1 MATRSGESV
10 SETELTRSV
19 HRALAVLETL
29 AARPSGVTPKELSQS
44 LGIHLSTSYRLLNTL
59 VAAGYAAR
67 SPSSGLFRLGPRV
80 AYLHHGYLAALSP
93 HAETL
98 AFVHALQMATG
109 ETVMLNALE
118 GDDVVVSA
126 VVAGSRPASYPPGY
140 VGMAAPAHLLA
151 AGRVLLAWQLAA
163 RIETYLTRCAAAPAF
178 PPFPPFEPNALRA
191 EIERIRV
198 AGYALDRGEGNPD
211 VCCVAAPIADATGAV
226 ESAICIV
233 APCARFHR
241 EEATFVALTR
251 EVARAI
257 GALLADTR
265 RRDERDGADRAE
277 PGATTQVAIA
287 DQLALLT
294 EAMSR
299 VGKRPPVPPLAS

>member
-1 MATRSGESV
+1 M

-29 AARPSGVTPKELSQS
+29 AARPNGVTPKELSQA

-93 HAETL
+93 PTETL

-140 VGMAAPAHLLA
+140 VGMAVPAHVLA
-151 AGRVLLAWQLAA
+151 VGRVLLAWQPAA
-163 RIETYLTRCAAAPAF
+163 QIEDYLTRQAAAPPF
-178 PPFPPFEPNALRA
+178 PPFPPLAPRALRDEMA
-191 EIERIRV
+191 QIRL
-198 AGYALDRGEGNPD
+198 AGYALDHGEGNRD
-211 VCCVAAPIADATGAV
+211 VCCVAAPIGDATGEV
-226 ESAICIV
+226 ESAISIV

-241 EEATFVALTR
+241 EEAALVALIL

-257 GALLADTR
+257 SALLADSGR
-265 RRDERDGADRAE
+265 RNEREGADYTESDTTTRAE
-277 PGATTQVAIA
+277 IA
-287 DQLALLT
+287 EQSALLA

-299 VGKRPPVPPLAS
+299 VGKRPPDPPRTWSECNP